1 MSIKNKNIVRKY
13 IETIVNTADTKNI
26 SAFIA
31 EDYIEIHDGKKY
43 KMGIQG
49 AIDHVVGVRN
59 TYPDIQLKIDQQ
71 FSDGDYVITCYTMSG
86 THSGDWMGIK
96 PTNKKI
102 TVTGV
107 NVDRIKEGKIV
118 EHGGAANLLM
128 PLLDIKA
135 IKINQ

>member
-1 MSIKNKNIVRKY
+1 MSIKNKNIVRRY
-13 IETIVNTADTKNI
+13 IETILNTGNTNHI
-26 SAFIA
+26 SAFIS
-31 EDYIEIHDGKKY
+31 EDYVEIQDGKKY

-86 THSGDWMGIK
+86 THTGDWMGIK

-107 NVDRIKEGKIV
+107 NVNRIKEGKIV

>member
-1 MSIKNKNIVRKY
+1 MSNKNKDIVRKY
-13 IETIVNTADTKNI
+13 IDTILNTGDTNHI
-26 SAFIA
+26 SDFIA
-31 EDYIEIHDGKKY
+31 EEYTEIHDGKKY
-43 KMGIQG
+43 KMGIKG

-86 THSGDWMGIK
+86 THSGEWMGIK

-107 NVDRIKEGKIV
+107 NVNRIKEGKIV

-128 PLLDIKA
+128 PLLDAQA

>member
-1 MSIKNKNIVRKY
+1 MSIKNKNIVRRY
-13 IETIVNTADTKNI
+13 IETILNTGNTNHI
-26 SAFIA
+26 SEFIS
-31 EDYIEIHDGKKY
+31 ETYVEIHDGKKY
-43 KMGIQG
+43 QMGIQG
-49 AIDHVVGVRN
+49 AVDHVVGVRN

-86 THSGDWMGIK
+86 THTGNWMGIK
-96 PTNKKI
+96 PTNKTI

-107 NVDRIKEGKIV
+107 NIDRIKEGKIV

>member
-1 MSIKNKNIVRKY
+1 MRNKNKDIVKKY
-13 IETIVNTADTKNI
+13 IETILNTGDTNHI
-26 SAFIA
+26 SDFVA
-31 EDYIEIHDGKKY
+31 EDYVEIHDGKKY
-43 KMGIQG
+43 ELGIQG
-49 AIDHVVGVRN
+49 AIDHVIGVRN

-71 FSDGDYVITCYTMSG
+71 FSDGDYVITCYTMTG